1 MFLLFYCCLSLSNS
15 PVILFIVLLFLSPTV
30 SRSCWQAELW
40 RPGQKFAASSR
51 GSAGL
56 PTSAAGGLGEV
67 LDLEPGQLGS
77 AGCPAFKVNSPGS
90 WPFQLSKCVS
100 PGGFLKSRLMTCPTM
115 PPALRSRGNGAG
127 VRATTR
133 GRRADQA

>member
-1 MFLLFYCCLSLSNS
+1 MFLLFYCCLSLINS

-40 RPGQKFAASSR
+40 RPGQKFAASSQ

-77 AGCPAFKVNSPGS
+77 AGGPAFKVDSPGF

-100 PGGFLKSRLMTCPTM
+100 PGGFLKSRLRTCSTM
-115 PPALRSRGNGAG
+115 PPALRSSGKWGG
-127 VRATTR
+127 
-133 GRRADQA
+133 GEGYHQGKKG